1 MKKDVLLYFLKA
13 GYSTRQLDKTKLGL
27 SPKKSKG
34 FSSWAILKKYNLR
47 NEDKHKLFIYG
58 QKQAQSIINQ
68 ISKNKKV
75 GAIDDLIKINKP
87 TNLKKYLNS
96 YLLTDSEESLEK
108 ILSGETRNIIRN
120 FFLPQKKLI
129 GRCQFKR

>member
-1 MKKDVLLYFLKA
+1 MKITKNEKDVLLYFLKRQVTP
-13 GYSTRQLDKTKLGL
+13 TRQLDKTKLGL

-68 ISKNKKV
+68 ISK
-75 GAIDDLIKINKP
+75 I
-87 TNLKKYLNS
+87 
-96 YLLTDSEESLEK
+96 
-108 ILSGETRNIIRN
+108 
-120 FFLPQKKLI
+120 KKLELLMT
-129 GRCQFKR
+129 